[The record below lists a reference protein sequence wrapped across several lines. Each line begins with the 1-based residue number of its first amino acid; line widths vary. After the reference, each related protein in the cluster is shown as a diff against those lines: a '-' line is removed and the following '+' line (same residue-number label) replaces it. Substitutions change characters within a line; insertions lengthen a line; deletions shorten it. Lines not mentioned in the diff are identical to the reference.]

1 MGLTRSH
8 SPSSQFLLKW
18 SAQKFW
24 NSHGTLPLWKGGAN
38 YIPQTTGAGGKGVT
52 TYREGK
58 SLLPHSLKTNQF
70 KSHTVLPIILCLMTV
85 ALKTV

>member
-38 YIPQTTGAGGKGVT
+38 YIPQTTVW
-52 TYREGK
+52 REGPQE
-58 SLLPHSLKTNQF
+58 LIDTFRPLATHLIPYRPISLKVTLFCQ
-70 KSHTVLPIILCLMTV
+70 SYC
-85 ALKTV
+85 A